1 MIAGLSKAVILYL
14 APVLTLTAIL
24 LSMFAFL
31 APAAMLH
38 DRVALLT
45 VTPSTSLIKP
55 GPSQGVDGP
64 SIFLGVLGSCSRIN
78 NSAGVNCTSPTISPV
93 YDLSVLPGNAPQLVL
108 SAPAASAAAFIAVA
122 LSFSILFFITFTLI
136 SFRDKMGAGLSSVLD
151 KPLLQNLSAWIGF
164 LGFMI
169 GLTSFLILRMWFG
182 KAVQDFNTSIMVQGG
197 QAPELV
203 AEAGNAFT
211 MVWVAYA
218 FYAVPII
225 VSLAKLNV
233 KPAKS

>member
-45 VTPSTSLIKP
+45 VTPSTSLIQP

-64 SIFLGVLGSCSRIN
+64 SIFLGVLGTVSHSIARFLTYSFVLGSCSRVN

-93 YDLSVLPGNAPQLVL
+93 YGEYHTVVHCSHA
-108 SAPAASAAAFIAVA
+108 
-122 LSFSILFFITFTLI
+122 
-136 SFRDKMGAGLSSVLD
+136 
-151 KPLLQNLSAWIGF
+151 
-164 LGFMI
+164 
-169 GLTSFLILRMWFG
+169 
-182 KAVQDFNTSIMVQGG
+182 
-197 QAPELV
+197 
-203 AEAGNAFT
+203 
-211 MVWVAYA
+211 
-218 FYAVPII
+218 
-225 VSLAKLNV
+225 
-233 KPAKS
+233 